1 MRPDSISERMVR
13 SLRTTGGA
21 VYSRVVGDLLKGCGA
36 GADKG
41 GMERRDED
49 SLALREARRRFPAA
63 RRSRSSTSRT
73 PHRLPRAGPVEVS
86 GPTVEEEQ
94 DLHVC
99 ATCASELVY
108 PAGWEE
114 AGPDAWHVTLRCPEC
129 ETCREG
135 VFSQDTVDA
144 FDEELDA
151 GTEALTADLRRL
163 ARANMAGEVD
173 RFAAA
178 LAADAI
184 LPEDF

>member
-1 MRPDSISERMVR
+1 MVYFKDS
-13 SLRTTGGA
+13 
-21 VYSRVVGDLLKGCGA
+21 
-36 GADKG
+36 
-41 GMERRDED
+41 
-49 SLALREARRRFPAA
+49 ARAEP
-63 RRSRSSTSRT
+63 
-73 PHRLPRAGPVEVS
+73 GPVEGS
-86 GPTVEEEQ
+86 FPTVEEEQ

-99 ATCASELVY
+99 PMCDSRSGL

-114 AGPDAWHVTLRCPEC
+114 AGADAWYVTLRCPEC
-129 ETCREG
+129 ETCRDG

-163 ARANMAGEVD
+163 ARSNMAGEVD